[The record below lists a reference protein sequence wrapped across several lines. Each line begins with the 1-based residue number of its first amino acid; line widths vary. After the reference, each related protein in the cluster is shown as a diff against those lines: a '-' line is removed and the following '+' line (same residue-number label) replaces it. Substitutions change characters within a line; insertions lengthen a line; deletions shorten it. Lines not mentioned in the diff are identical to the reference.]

1 MISNQ
6 NTCKT
11 YTVTVCIEVSA
22 QFEVKA
28 TSVKNAKAKAR
39 ELAENS
45 IEVIFDGN
53 CLKERHRLSR
63 GEMSNR
69 TESYAKAETYATQAF

>member
-6 NTCKT
+6 RTCKT

-22 QFEVKA
+22 QFEVTA

-53 CLKERHRLSR
+53 CLNPDVDYQRITDDMVE
-63 GEMSNR
+63 E
-69 TESYAKAETYATQAF
+69 